1 MEDNLQHTLE
11 LGSTDDKSNSFVDAE
26 VIQPKR
32 LNVFILIFLIAL
44 SIRVL
49 FSFIHTPFVS
59 LDSREYYYNSQNL
72 TVMTEASERFGYS
85 NWYERTP
92 VYTFY
97 LYLTHQSLLIQ
108 MIFSSFGVVLMW
120 RLNALA
126 GLIWGFYIPDIL
138 HSSTYWKTSLL
149 CFLIIGLV
157 TLIKDKR
164 ILFASILIL
173 MLGFVSY
180 GNVMNYNL
188 EMSKGFMANVFEMW
202 KPSWAI
208 WGNPYFTILQGVFFL
223 YFIRNV
229 KLKTFEV
236 AVVLTFTIIYG
247 LIYAH
252 TLMREPLMPILILWF
267 ANKVNRFDLIDRRM
281 G

>member
-1 MEDNLQHTLE
+1 MKQTL
-11 LGSTDDKSNSFVDAE
+11 LLV
-26 VIQPKR
+26 
-32 LNVFILIFLIAL
+32 FLIAL
-44 SIRVL
+44 SIRIF
-49 FSFIHTPFVS
+49 FSLIHSPFVS
-59 LDSREYYYNSQNL
+59 LDSREYYYNSQEL
-72 TVMTEASERFGYS
+72 TVMPEAQSRFGYT

-108 MIFSSFGVVLMW
+108 MILSALGVVLMW
-120 RLNALA
+120 RLNKLA
-126 GLIWGFYIPDIL
+126 GLVWCFYIPDIL

-149 CFLIIGLV
+149 CFLIIGLI

-208 WGNPYFTILQGVFFL
+208 WGNPIFAVIQGLFFL

-229 KLKTFEV
+229 NWKSFEI
-236 AVVLTFTIIYG
+236 AIVLTFTIIYG
-247 LIYAH
+247 FIYAH

-267 ANKVNRFDLIDRRM
+267 ANQVNRQDLIDRKRVNK
-281 G
+281 